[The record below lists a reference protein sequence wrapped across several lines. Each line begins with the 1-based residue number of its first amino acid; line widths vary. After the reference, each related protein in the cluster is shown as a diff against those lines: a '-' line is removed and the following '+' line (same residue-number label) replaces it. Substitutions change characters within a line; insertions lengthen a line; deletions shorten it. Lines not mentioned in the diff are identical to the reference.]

1 MNKIPSNILE
11 NTNNECQ
18 SQNEND
24 KRTSK
29 LAELI
34 KEMLLILN
42 PHAEDEILSKTPLR
56 YAEAMMELTES
67 NRKTYLEPFSEA
79 IFESEGYDD
88 MIVVKDIN
96 FNSICEHH
104 LLPFFGHVSIGY
116 LPNKKIFGLS
126 KFPRLVQLLSKK
138 MTIQERLTKE
148 IADNIN
154 SSLDAQGVVVRMSST
169 HSCMCFRGIKSF
181 NSKTETIYSI
191 GQMKIKE
198 NLDKFFKL
206 LNIN

>member
-1 MNKIPSNILE
+1 MKKIPSNILE
-11 NTNNECQ
+11 NTNIECP
-18 SQNEND
+18 SQNENELQ
-24 KRTSK
+24 TSR

-42 PHAEDEILSKTPLR
+42 PHSKNEILTKTPLR

-67 NRKTYLEPFSEA
+67 NRKTYVEPFSEA

-116 LPNKKIFGLS
+116 LPNKKILGLS

-154 SSLDAQGVVVRMSST
+154 SCLDAQGVVVRISST

-206 LNIN
+206 LDIK